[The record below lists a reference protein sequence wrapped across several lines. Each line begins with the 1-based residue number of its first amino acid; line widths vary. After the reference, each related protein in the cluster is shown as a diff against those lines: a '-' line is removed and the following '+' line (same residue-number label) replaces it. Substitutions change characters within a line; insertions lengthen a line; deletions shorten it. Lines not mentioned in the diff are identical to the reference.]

1 MIVAIRE
8 PQSCW
13 EAFQASFVL
22 KRAHKRLNRT
32 VIQALIRERLEL
44 AVDLKAAWWHM
55 SDGLA
60 EGGRQVESWMQE
72 QLLLHGLELASLE
85 LVGVPR
91 TRRSDTREDLVPLYQ
106 ECWLDDIP
114 TADGF
119 LLSLSVV
126 VRSWVS
132 ACVAGQGNVNLLDGE
147 LAHSARQFF
156 GSLDAETAMAQI
168 NPWQESLRGILD
180 HLEATYRTAAALLAA
195 TRSGVFREDPGIHSD
210 CVWVTRRVL
219 KSGPNAFQPGQ
230 RYGYLDPYQLF
241 FMLKDRQQMHE
252 RYRLGKG

>member
-1 MIVAIRE
+1 MIVAVTE

-32 VIQALIRERLEL
+32 VIEAIIRERLEL
-44 AVDLKAAWWHM
+44 AVAQKAAWWLM

-60 EGGRQVESWMQE
+60 EGCHQVEAWMKE
-72 QLLLHGLELASLE
+72 QLLVHGLELASLE

-91 TRRSDTREDLVPLYQ
+91 TPRGQVREDLVPLYQ
-106 ECWLDDIP
+106 ESWLDQIP

-119 LLSLSVV
+119 HLNLSAV
-126 VRSWVS
+126 VRTWVPAS
-132 ACVAGQGNVNLLDGE
+132 VAGQGHHNILDDDLRH
-147 LAHSARQFF
+147 LACAFF
-156 GSLDAETAMAQI
+156 GELDAETALRDV
-168 NPWQESLRGILD
+168 PRWQESLRPLLD
-180 HLEATYRTAAALLAA
+180 QLEGTYRTVAGLLAA
-195 TRSGVFREDPGIHSD
+195 TRSGVLREDPGIVSD
-210 CVWVTRRVL
+210 TVWITRRQL
-219 KSGPNAFQPGQ
+219 KSSPRAFQPGQ

-241 FMLKDRQQMHE
+241 FMLKDRKQLHE

>member
-1 MIVAIRE
+1 MIVAITE

-32 VIQALIRERLEL
+32 VIQAIIRERLEL
-44 AVDLKAAWWHM
+44 AVALKAAWWHM

-60 EGGRQVESWMQE
+60 EGCRQVEEWMKE
-72 QLLLHGLELASLE
+72 QLLIHGLELASLD

-91 TRRSDTREDLVPLYQ
+91 TPRADRRDDLVPLYQ
-106 ECWLDDIP
+106 ESFLDRIA

-119 LLSLSVV
+119 ELSLAVV

-132 ACVAGQGNVNLLDGE
+132 PCVAGQGNVNLLDGD
-147 LAHSARQFF
+147 LAHSAERFF
-156 GSLDAETAMAQI
+156 GPRDAETALADVTR
-168 NPWQESLRGILD
+168 WQESLRSILD
-180 HLEATYRTAAALLAA
+180 HLEATYRTAAGLLAA
-195 TRSGVFREDPGIHSD
+195 TKSGIFREDPGIHSD
-210 CVWVTRRVL
+210 CVWVTKRQL
-219 KSGPNAFQPGQ
+219 KSGPRAFQPGQ